1 MIEVIF
7 IEWSI
12 AFTIQKCVPL
22 IAFCT
27 LSRLQSFETMHY
39 NFHLITNWPR
49 NYLSKH
55 DIDHNN
61 NRLNS
66 QIHN

>member
-12 AFTIQKCVPL
+12 GFTIQKCVPL
-22 IAFCT
+22 IVPCT
-27 LSRLQSFETMHY
+27 LSTFQSFETMHD

-55 DIDHNN
+55 DIDYNN
-61 NRLNS
+61 NLLNY